1 MPEPS
6 APTLASVRRAAA
18 VLGADVHRTPL
29 LRSRTLDALTGAEV
43 LLKAEHLQ
51 VTGSFKARGA
61 LTAVRSLPAG
71 TGGVVAYSSGNHAQ
85 AVAWASRLAGLPAVI
100 VMPHD
105 APASKR
111 AATEGHGAEI
121 VGYDR
126 AGGDRANIARRL
138 ADERGWGLVPPYDS
152 VDVMSG
158 QGTVGLELAEDAGP
172 LDLVLV
178 CASGGGLSA
187 GIATALAA
195 LSPTTRVVAV
205 EPTAGDDIA
214 RSLAA
219 GHPVRVPQPVTIADG
234 LATAVPGDLTFPV
247 LARLLAGAVS
257 VTDEEIVAAMR
268 FLLERTKQVVEPS
281 GAAALAALLSGRV
294 GDVRGR
300 RVAVTLSG
308 GNVDAAR
315 LVALLG

>member
-126 AGGDRANIARRL
+126 AGGDRATIARRL

-247 LARLLAGAVS
+247 LAGLLAGAVS

>member
-6 APTLASVRRAAA
+6 APTLASVRQAAA

-195 LSPTTRVVAV
+195 LSPATRVVAV